1 MNTLK
6 SIFSWIGRFLE
17 KTRTVMLNLGTA
29 LILIFIAIIIIGG
42 LLFFGPE
49 IKDPSGRVLLID
61 PQGTVVDQGFYYT
74 SWDGKTDHR
83 KNVSSGIYLINY
95 KTEKY
100 FDQLKILYVK

>member
-1 MNTLK
+1 MDNRRIRKSYGELPTSFELNTAFPNPFNSNVKIKYSLAEK
-6 SIFSWIGRFLE
+6 SHVNISVYGIKGNFITNLE
-17 KTRTVMLNLGTA
+17 NSV
-29 LILIFIAIIIIGG
+29 F
-42 LLFFGPE
+42 
-49 IKDPSGRVLLID
+49 
-61 PQGTVVDQGFYYT
+61 DQGFYYT